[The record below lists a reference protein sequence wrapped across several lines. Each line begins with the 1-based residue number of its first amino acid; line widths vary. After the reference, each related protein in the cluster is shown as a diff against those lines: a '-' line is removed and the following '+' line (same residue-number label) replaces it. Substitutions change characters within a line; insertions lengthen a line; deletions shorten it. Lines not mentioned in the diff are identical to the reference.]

1 MSIKRTMFSLNAKAG
16 KMSKRKS
23 GKSDFDDGD
32 DEDYFLEESEDSRRQ
47 HDSFGSG
54 QEHELQTNGSVYNDR
69 VDKAIVTI
77 RDAVATTIEERAWQV
92 SILDSEKN
100 SSTSCWRYRDQL
112 HAATERISENLIERE
127 EESRLVV
134 LGMVSSEHVLLLG
147 PPGTG
152 K

>member
-1 MSIKRTMFSLNAKAG
+1 MSIRRTMFSLNAKAG

-23 GKSDFDDGD
+23 GKSDFDDEE
-32 DEDYFLEESEDSRRQ
+32 EDYFSEESEDSKGQR
-47 HDSFGSG
+47 DSFGSG
-54 QEHELQTNGSVYNDR
+54 QERELQTNGSDYNDR
-69 VDKAIVTI
+69 VDEAIVKI
-77 RDAVATTIEERAWQV
+77 RDAVATTIKERAWQV

>member
-1 MSIKRTMFSLNAKAG
+1 MFSLNAKAG
-16 KMSKRKS
+16 KMSKRKI
-23 GKSDFDDGD
+23 GKSDFDDD
-32 DEDYFLEESEDSRRQ
+32 EEDYFSEEAADTRGQ
-47 HDSFGSG
+47 DNSFGSG
-54 QEHELQTNGSVYNDR
+54 QERDFQTNGSDYNDS
-69 VDKAIVTI
+69 VDEAIVGI
-77 RDAVATTIEERAWQV
+77 RDAVATTIKELAWQV